1 MTISLLAKHGQ
12 TVCLCGRRRSQS
24 SGATSCEWV
33 SVSLSA
39 KRKHES
45 TREEMRRRPQSST
58 SSSDVMFLLDTR
70 ALSDTCEEERER
82 KAETQSAKIKGS
94 RGERQEVSDLA
105 AGNVFPS
112 F

>member
-24 SGATSCEWV
+24 SGATSREWV

-58 SSSDVMFLLDTR
+58 SSDVMFLLDTR

-94 RGERQEVSDLA
+94 RGERHEVSDLA